1 MKKSLFSL
9 KNTRLYIALALA
21 IQSFTF
27 FVMFIILCAKKKSI
41 AAAFLAV
48 SAMGGGTSAYLL
60 YQIREEMRDGLDAA
74 REGLEN
80 AELDLDDGDLAYDGY
95 EEGEAEP
102 TPVIPRE
109 EHVSEEEFQ

>member
-1 MKKSLFSL
+1 MKRFSL
-9 KNTRLYIALALA
+9 KNTRLYVALTLA

-27 FVMFIILCAKKKSI
+27 FIMFIILCAKKKSI

-48 SAMGGGTSAYLL
+48 SAMEGGTAAYLL
-60 YQIREEMRDGLDAA
+60 YQLREEMRDGLDAA

-80 AELDLDDGDLAYDGY
+80 AELELEDGDLEFDEREDGVP
-95 EEGEAEP
+95 EP